1 MSSYYYFVA
10 TLPSLQSTAVA
21 PPFSH
26 ADFMER
32 ASHFL
37 SEKDAALLGVAR
49 LFVPGDGAPPPASAP
64 SDFLSRYFR
73 WESALRNELARLRAG
88 RMQKSAEKFLRQAA
102 PEGDAQRTAQAAF
115 QAGDPLQGE
124 LAIEHDR
131 WSYIELLASN
141 HYFDIEFLMAYS
153 LLLQVLERK
162 ARFNAEKGQEGYR
175 TVYRS
180 VLETADYRDESGEN
194 T

>member
-1 MSSYYYFVA
+1 
-10 TLPSLQSTAVA
+10 
-21 PPFSH
+21 
-26 ADFMER
+26 MER

-37 SEKDAALLGVAR
+37 TPKDAALLGVAR
-49 LFVPGDGAPPPASAP
+49 LFVPEDGVQPPVSAG

-88 RMQKSAEKFLRQAA
+88 RMQKSAERFLRQAA
-102 PEGDAQRTAQAAF
+102 PEGDAQKTAQAAF
-115 QAGDPLQGE
+115 QSGDPLQGE
-124 LAIEHDR
+124 LVIERDR
-131 WSYIELLASN
+131 WAFIESLAAN
-141 HYFDIEFLMAYS
+141 HYFDLEFLLAYS
-153 LLLQVLERK
+153 LLVQVLERK

-180 VLETADYRDESGEN
+180 VLETADYRDESGVN